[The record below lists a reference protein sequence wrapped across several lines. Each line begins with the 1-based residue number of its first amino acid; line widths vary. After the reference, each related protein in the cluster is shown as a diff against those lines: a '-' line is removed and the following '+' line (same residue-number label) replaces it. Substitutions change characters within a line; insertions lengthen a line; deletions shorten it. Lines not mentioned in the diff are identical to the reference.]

1 VLSINIVAPEF
12 PPERGGMQE
21 FALQTAL
28 ELARRGHR
36 VTVFA
41 RESVPGDDELPFDIR
56 RVLHGSYRLDRA
68 RLGEIGNADVVHVMN
83 AAWAWVA
90 QLEAPVVLSVH
101 GNDFLAPNPVVGYDL
116 RERFAL
122 PRGHQID
129 YFLAKWRTPRTMRR
143 GLQRCR
149 HIFANSRYTKRR
161 FDELFPECAAKTTVS
176 YLGVRPEFLDRPP
189 ARSQRDSNAIP
200 RLLTVCRLSES
211 RKNLDLVLHALAR
224 LRRNFGFHYTVVGD
238 GTLRAQLEQLAREL
252 GLESSVTFLGQ
263 IHTDALLR
271 EYDAADLFVL
281 ASGMTN
287 TSFEGFG
294 IVYLEANARG
304 VPVLA
309 ARIGGAVEAVQEDV
323 SGYFVD
329 RPEIDELESKL
340 HDFLG
345 GGRTFSREAC
355 RQFAGG
361 FTWQAVVDH
370 FEGTYRA
377 ITREVVVN

>member
-21 FALQTAL
+21 YALQTAL

-41 RESVPGDDELPFDIR
+41 RENVPGDEFPFDVR

-90 QLEAPVVLSVH
+90 HVDAPVVLSVH

-129 YFLAKWRTPRTMRR
+129 YFLAKWRTPRAMRR

-149 HIFANSRYTKRR
+149 HIFANSRYTKHR

-176 YLGVRPEFLDRPP
+176 FLGVRPEYLERPAAVP
-189 ARSQRDSNAIP
+189 QPDSNAIP
-200 RLLTVCRLSES
+200 RLLTVCRLSEP
-211 RKNLDLVLHALAR
+211 RKNVDLVLQALAR
-224 LRRNFGFHYTVVGD
+224 LRTTNQFQYRIAGAGA
-238 GTLRAQLEQLAREL
+238 LRPHLEKLSCDL

-263 IHTDALLR
+263 IDTDALLR

-309 ARIGGAVEAVQEDV
+309 ARMGGAVDAVQEDI

-329 RPEIDELESKL
+329 CPDTGEIEAKL
-340 HDFLG
+340 RDFLAG
-345 GGRTFSREAC
+345 RRTFSREAC

-361 FTWQAVVDH
+361 FTWQSVADH
-370 FEGTYRA
+370 FEATYRTV
-377 ITREVVVN
+377 TREVVVH